1 MTGLLGINGIILLSF
16 FGCNT
21 VREISIEVMVP
32 AEVTIPTDVQSV
44 TFVNRSY
51 NPWLTKAPEDTIHRP
66 PEDLFIIDSIVNNKF
81 FLGIFDALNSSLLFD
96 IDKLVLF
103 QFRRADSI
111 RFPDPLSEEELLA
124 ISETVLTDAIICLEG
139 YSMTDSLAVFNNL
152 EDAWFGDYYET
163 ESGVVFFVQGTI
175 QWRIYDLI
183 NRSVIDEF
191 ITTDTTDWTVYGY
204 YQEAMNELPEVI
216 DAYREF
222 AYQRG
227 YDFGMRV
234 SPIWSQVRRFY
245 FISGNKNIRKAADY
259 VYEGKWE
266 KAADLWKL
274 ESGSDD
280 PQIAAKSAFNLALY
294 SEQRDLLIPAIDWA
308 KKSYELINEKYTK
321 IYIEIL
327 EHRKMNKLKLQQQIP
342 LK

>member
-1 MTGLLGINGIILLSF
+1 
-16 FGCNT
+16 
-21 VREISIEVMVP
+21 
-32 AEVTIPTDVQSV
+32 
-44 TFVNRSY
+44 
-51 NPWLTKAPEDTIHRP
+51 
-66 PEDLFIIDSIVNNKF
+66 
-81 FLGIFDALNSSLLFD
+81 
-96 IDKLVLF
+96 
-103 QFRRADSI
+103 
-111 RFPDPLSEEELLA
+111 
-124 ISETVLTDAIICLEG
+124 
-139 YSMTDSLAVFNNL
+139 
-152 EDAWFGDYYET
+152 
-163 ESGVVFFVQGTI
+163 
-175 QWRIYDLI
+175 
-183 NRSVIDEF
+183 
-191 ITTDTTDWTVYGY
+191 
-204 YQEAMNELPEVI
+204 
-216 DAYREF
+216 
-222 AYQRG
+222 
-227 YDFGMRV
+227 MRV